1 MVSVNQGSQCFNKIT
16 RSLIARG
23 DSYHFDA
30 WDFSAHL
37 ISNGERFHG
46 AMSFWHLEKGF
57 FLYQRAGSYRNFA
70 ASLFGN
76 HFAPLGFDDFLSIF
90 ANHFASGVR
99 GLFNTMLLGHNA
111 FVRGNHFA
119 MFFANH
125 FASGVRGLFNAMLG
139 GHDAFLG
146 GNHFALFFADHFASG
161 VRGLFNAM
169 LGGHDAFLG
178 GNHFALFF
186 ANHFANCVR
195 SLANLMF
202 ANHFAAFAGNRKVLY
217 FRHHAASGEAY
228 FLANSFGYDFAAIGA
243 NHIAIFL
250 AYIIGASNG
259 SSFHSGFPDL
269 FADRSVRKLNWA
281 AAYMACN
288 INHLAAAWIH
298 GPKTRMTNFS
308 HHYLAWYFADFRSP

>member
-1 MVSVNQGSQCFNKIT
+1 LVSVNQGSQCFNKIT

-99 GLFNTMLLGHNA
+99 GLFN
-111 FVRGNHFA
+111 
-119 MFFANH
+119 
-125 FASGVRGLFNAMLG
+125 AMLG

-202 ANHFAAFAGNRKVLY
+202 ANHFAAFAGNRKILY

-269 FADRSVRKLNWA
+269 FADRSVRKLNRA

>member
-1 MVSVNQGSQCFNKIT
+1 M
-16 RSLIARG
+16 
-23 DSYHFDA
+23 
-30 WDFSAHL
+30 
-37 ISNGERFHG
+37 
-46 AMSFWHLEKGF
+46 
-57 FLYQRAGSYRNFA
+57 
-70 ASLFGN
+70 
-76 HFAPLGFDDFLSIF
+76 LS
-90 ANHFASGVR
+90 
-99 GLFNTMLLGHNA
+99 
-111 FVRGNHFA
+111 
-119 MFFANH
+119 
-125 FASGVRGLFNAMLG
+125 

>member
-1 MVSVNQGSQCFNKIT
+1 
-16 RSLIARG
+16 
-23 DSYHFDA
+23 
-30 WDFSAHL
+30 
-37 ISNGERFHG
+37 
-46 AMSFWHLEKGF
+46 
-57 FLYQRAGSYRNFA
+57 
-70 ASLFGN
+70 
-76 HFAPLGFDDFLSIF
+76 
-90 ANHFASGVR
+90 
-99 GLFNTMLLGHNA
+99 
-111 FVRGNHFA
+111 
-119 MFFANH
+119 
-125 FASGVRGLFNAMLG
+125 
-139 GHDAFLG
+139 
-146 GNHFALFFADHFASG
+146 
-161 VRGLFNAM
+161 
-169 LGGHDAFLG
+169 
-178 GNHFALFF
+178 
-186 ANHFANCVR
+186 
-195 SLANLMF
+195 MF

-269 FADRSVRKLNWA
+269 FADRSVRKLNRA